1 MAVRERNA
9 LAGARPRSRTD
20 SSGDAT
26 RNLLIEK
33 ALELFADHG
42 IDAVSLRQ
50 IGVAIG
56 SGNASV
62 VAYHFGSKRALLK
75 AIIQKHVPQMEA
87 QRAALLAQAVY
98 GGRDKDLFAL
108 LEAMCRPVFEQRATD
123 GRRRYAG
130 LLWHLNATNWWS
142 ERSYSEST
150 PALGELLRRI
160 AALLPRLSQD
170 EYMERMST
178 LGDMMAG
185 ALRRIE
191 HNRLD
196 DRHAERIFTRT
207 LRLGCMVLLAHD

>member
-1 MAVRERNA
+1 M
-9 LAGARPRSRTD
+9 
-20 SSGDAT
+20 
-26 RNLLIEK
+26 EK
-33 ALELFADHG
+33 ALALFADHG

-62 VAYHFGSKRALLK
+62 VAYHFGTKRALLK

-87 QRAALLAQAVY
+87 HRAALLAQAEY

-108 LEAMCRPVFEQRATD
+108 LEALCRPVFEQRATD

-130 LLWHLNATNWWS
+130 LLWHLNASNWWS
-142 ERSYSEST
+142 EASYAEAT
-150 PALGELLRRI
+150 PTLGDLLRRI
-160 AALLPRLSQD
+160 GALLPRLSQD
-170 EYMERMST
+170 EFMERMGT
-178 LGDMMAG
+178 FGDMMSG

-196 DRHAERIFTRT
+196 DRHAEKMFTRT
-207 LRLGCMVLLAHD
+207 LRTGCMVLLAYD